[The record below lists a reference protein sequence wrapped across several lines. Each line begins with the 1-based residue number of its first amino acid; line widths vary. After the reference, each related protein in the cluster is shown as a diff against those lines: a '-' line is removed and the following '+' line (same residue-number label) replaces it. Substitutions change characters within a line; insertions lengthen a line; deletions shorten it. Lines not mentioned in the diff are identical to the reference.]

1 MTLGIVKI
9 SSYVTSK
16 LPIINKN
23 LLCDNTII
31 CRQILLYLVNKHQC
45 NMFTMC
51 SFINKL
57 FTVAGNNNTKCS
69 KNSIGNRKFLS
80 KLQSLFFKLNQS
92 A

>member
-1 MTLGIVKI
+1 
-9 SSYVTSK
+9 
-16 LPIINKN
+16 
-23 LLCDNTII
+23 
-31 CRQILLYLVNKHQC
+31 
-45 NMFTMC
+45 MFAMC

-69 KNSIGNRKFLS
+69 KNSIGNRKFHS